1 MSLLRTENK
10 MGIEHEISGEI
21 GGTMSKEIV
30 IGEDIKPIFTS
41 IALWYYGDVSENTVF
56 YVFNSYI
63 TDTRIYIYKKSKE
76 GEEIEEWLSLEEN
89 RNNDSVQR
97 KALEILLPRLTVD
110 EFLGIIDKEKSISW
124 NNGYK
129 KAQHDIR
136 KALGL

>member
-1 MSLLRTENK
+1 
-10 MGIEHEISGEI
+10 
-21 GGTMSKEIV
+21 MSKEIV
-30 IGEDIKPIFTS
+30 IGTDIEPIFTS

-129 KAQHDIR
+129 EAQHDIR